1 MIRTKIVCTIGPASR
16 DPQMLKQLIEAGLDV
31 ARINFSH
38 GSHSEHAENIS
49 RIREAAQEVGKPVA
63 ILADLQGPKLRVG
76 DMEEGGV
83 LVRQGELVKLT
94 TRDVSGQRLEGGETC
109 QAEIPVQYDDLP
121 QDVQPGERILIDD
134 GLIEL
139 LLEDVED
146 TEMRCRVVTGGVIQ
160 DNKGLNVP
168 GSALSIPAVTEK
180 DWQDIDFA
188 LAQGIDWLGLSFV
201 RSAEEVYNLQE
212 VLNKKRT
219 AANRILLMAKIE
231 KPQALDSIEGIV
243 DAADGIMVARGDLG
257 IEIPTEKVPM
267 VQKRLIRLANAAGK
281 PVITATQMLDSMI
294 RNPRPTRAEASDVAN
309 AILDGSDAVML
320 SGETAVGKYPVEAV
334 KTMRR
339 IAEEIE
345 AATLTG
351 PWTTPAHIPDAPDDV
366 TDAVSHA
373 TAYTAYD
380 LRVAAIIASTASGRT
395 ARNIAK
401 YRPHTRII
409 AVTINPLVQRQL
421 MMTWGVTP
429 LLAPREYNTDIVLQ
443 NAIDAAHDAGLVQ
456 YGARVVLTAGV
467 TSNMPGTTNLM
478 TVELVKPQRRAEE
491 REKELKAAEET
502 GPPA

>member
-94 TRDVSGQRLEGGETC
+94 TRDVSGQRLDSGETC

-219 AANRILLMAKIE
+219 ATNRILLMAKIE
-231 KPQALDSIEGIV
+231 KPQA
-243 DAADGIMVARGDLG
+243 
-257 IEIPTEKVPM
+257 
-267 VQKRLIRLANAAGK
+267 
-281 PVITATQMLDSMI
+281 
-294 RNPRPTRAEASDVAN
+294 
-309 AILDGSDAVML
+309 
-320 SGETAVGKYPVEAV
+320 
-334 KTMRR
+334 
-339 IAEEIE
+339 
-345 AATLTG
+345 
-351 PWTTPAHIPDAPDDV
+351 
-366 TDAVSHA
+366 
-373 TAYTAYD
+373 
-380 LRVAAIIASTASGRT
+380 
-395 ARNIAK
+395 
-401 YRPHTRII
+401 
-409 AVTINPLVQRQL
+409 
-421 MMTWGVTP
+421 
-429 LLAPREYNTDIVLQ
+429 
-443 NAIDAAHDAGLVQ
+443 
-456 YGARVVLTAGV
+456 
-467 TSNMPGTTNLM
+467 
-478 TVELVKPQRRAEE
+478 
-491 REKELKAAEET
+491 
-502 GPPA
+502 